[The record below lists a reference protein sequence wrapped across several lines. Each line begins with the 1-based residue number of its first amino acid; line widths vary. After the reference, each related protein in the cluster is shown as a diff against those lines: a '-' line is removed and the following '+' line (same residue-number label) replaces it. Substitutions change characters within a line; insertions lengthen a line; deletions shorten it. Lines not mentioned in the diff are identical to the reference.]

1 MQRERVQQS
10 HMGEEPVCLAGKAAE
25 RKPPSRERGGRD
37 AKTTA
42 ADQSCHIA
50 VVGWRLA
57 ESEGCWKPPAAGLT
71 RLLPIPAMG
80 TFADKLPR
88 EDKSARGLRVR
99 ALQNSNNAKN
109 NVINP

>member
-1 MQRERVQQS
+1 MSCGEGCRTKATFPGAGRERRKDNGSGSKLPHFCGQ
-10 HMGEEPVCLAGKAAE
+10 GETG
-25 RKPPSRERGGRD
+25 RER
-37 AKTTA
+37 
-42 ADQSCHIA
+42 
-50 VVGWRLA
+50 
-57 ESEGCWKPPAAGLT
+57 GCWKPPAAGLT
-71 RLLPIPAMG
+71 QLLPIPAMG